1 MGNNSLYY
9 CLEVCVQQLEWIKH
23 IICISTEKENGIL
36 LVSFIVIY
44 HFPVVLTVQDF
55 MLSGSPKVKDHNFTI

>member
-44 HFPVVLTVQDF
+44 HFPVVLAVQDF
-55 MLSGSPKVKDHNFTI
+55 MLNGSPKVKDHNFTN